1 MILQLKIE
9 IEREDDGR
17 WIAAIDPTGALAYGK
32 TRAEAIRKAKALAL
46 EVIADRLMHGE
57 SPLTG
62 RRTRRSAPFPGVRFV
77 A

>member
-1 MILQLKIE
+1 MRLKVE
-9 IEREDDGR
+9 TEREDDGR
-17 WIAAIDPTGALAYGK
+17 WIAAINPVRALAYGK

-46 EVIADRLMHGE
+46 EVIAGRLAHGE

-62 RRTRRSAPFPGVRFV
+62 RRERRSISFAGVRFV